1 MPKPKPGAADDRGE
15 SATTGGGKID
25 DRGRYLVLDP
35 RKKSW
40 VHKMASSEF
49 GESRPGQ
56 RTERKVV
63 MQDAIFLAVTILF
76 FVISLAYVHFCE
88 RVR

>member
-1 MPKPKPGAADDRGE
+1 MRDELKALRAKTEARRCDDRGE
-15 SATTGGGKID
+15 SATTGGGKIN

-49 GESRPGQ
+49 GESDSDRGQ
-56 RTERKVV
+56 KGN
-63 MQDAIFLAVTILF
+63 L
-76 FVISLAYVHFCE
+76 
-88 RVR
+88 

>member
-1 MPKPKPGAADDRGE
+1 MSEREIDWGGFSGAGTSYEGVA
-15 SATTGGGKID
+15 
-25 DRGRYLVLDP
+25 
-35 RKKSW
+35 RK
-40 VHKMASSEF
+40 E
-49 GESRPGQ
+49 PL
-56 RTERKVV
+56 